1 MKTEITKRDSA
12 VVVAIDGRLD
22 TINAK
27 EFELAIAPLLQEKEI
42 EIVVDCEKMAYISSS
57 GLRTFML
64 LLKAAKANNSK
75 LVLEKMNAEI
85 KSVFD
90 MTGFSNLFIIQ

>member
-1 MKTEITKRDSA
+1 MKTEITRKESA

-22 TINAK
+22 TVHAK
-27 EFELAIAPLLQEKEI
+27 EFETAIAPLLQDKEI

-64 LLKAAKANNSK
+64 LLKASKANNNK

-90 MTGFSNLFIIQ
+90 MTGFSNLFVIQ